1 LKGER
6 RKNKGEKLAHRFN
19 FRLSPS
25 AFRLSSVALTSKKM
39 NEVEI
44 KFEREDRN
52 GVVAVGTYLLD
63 AARRLGI
70 ELESEQFGET
80 DFFVVKITSGSELL
94 SAPTKTEIELLSAER
109 RRQGERIAGH
119 AKIERSGEISVM
131 TTEKKQE
138 EKPTEEEKQEEYRK
152 EFEELPLEKK
162 IASLLELEAIA
173 LSETFSFVIN
183 SPYAIVGK
191 VMDVLAEFGLKME
204 DEAKNETRPKEH
216 KSKDDAKAKAKGESK
231 SKKTTQSKKSNPP
244 QTA

>member
-1 LKGER
+1 MK
-6 RKNKGEKLAHRFN
+6 
-19 FRLSPS
+19 
-25 AFRLSSVALTSKKM
+25 
-39 NEVEI
+39 EVEI

-52 GVVAVGTYLLD
+52 GIVAVGTYLLD

-70 ELESEQFGET
+70 ELESEEFGET
-80 DFFVVKITSGSELL
+80 EFFVVKVTSGSELL
-94 SAPTKTEIELLSAER
+94 SAPTNTEIELLSAER
-109 RRQGERIAGH
+109 RGQGERFANH
-119 AKIERSGEISVM
+119 AKIERLGEISIM

-138 EKPTEEEKQEEYRK
+138 EKPADEERKEEYRK

-173 LSETFSFVIN
+173 LGETFSFVIN

-204 DEAKNETRPKEH
+204 DEAKNETRPEEH
-216 KSKDDAKAKAKGESK
+216 KSKDDAKAKVKTKVESK

>member
-1 LKGER
+1 
-6 RKNKGEKLAHRFN
+6 
-19 FRLSPS
+19 
-25 AFRLSSVALTSKKM
+25 M

-52 GVVAVGTYLLD
+52 GIVAVGTYLSD
-63 AARRLGI
+63 AAKRLGV
-70 ELESEQFGET
+70 ELQSEEFGET
-80 DFFVVKITSGSELL
+80 EFFVVKVTRGGEFL
-94 SAPTKTEIELLSAER
+94 SDLTKTEIELLSVER
-109 RRQGERIAGH
+109 RGQGERLAEH
-119 AKIERSGEISVM
+119 AKIERSGEISIM
-131 TTEKKQE
+131 TTEKKPE
-138 EKPTEEEKQEEYRK
+138 EKAAEEEKKEEYRK

-173 LSETFSFVIN
+173 LSETFSFVLN

-204 DEAKNETRPKEH
+204 DKAKNEARPEEH
-216 KSKDDAKAKAKGESK
+216 KSKDDAKEKGKSK

>member
-1 LKGER
+1 
-6 RKNKGEKLAHRFN
+6 
-19 FRLSPS
+19 
-25 AFRLSSVALTSKKM
+25 M

-52 GVVAVGTYLLD
+52 GIVAVGTYLLD

-70 ELESEQFGET
+70 ELESEEFGET
-80 DFFVVKITSGSELL
+80 DFFVVKATSGSELL

-109 RRQGERIAGH
+109 RGQGERFANH
-119 AKIERSGEISVM
+119 AKIERFGEINIM

-138 EKPTEEEKQEEYRK
+138 EKEADEEKKEEYRK

-183 SPYAIVGK
+183 SPYKIFDIAMG
-191 VMDVLAEFGLKME
+191 VLAEFGLKME

-244 QTA
+244 RTA

>member
-1 LKGER
+1 MK
-6 RKNKGEKLAHRFN
+6 
-19 FRLSPS
+19 
-25 AFRLSSVALTSKKM
+25 
-39 NEVEI
+39 EVEI

-52 GVVAVGTYLLD
+52 GIVAVGTYLLD

-70 ELESEQFGET
+70 ELESEEFGET
-80 DFFVVKITSGSELL
+80 EFFVVKVTSGSELL
-94 SAPTKTEIELLSAER
+94 SAPTNTEIELLSAER
-109 RRQGERIAGH
+109 RGQGERFANH
-119 AKIERSGEISVM
+119 AKIERLGEISIM

-138 EKPTEEEKQEEYRK
+138 EKPADEERKEEYRK

-173 LSETFSFVIN
+173 LGETFSFVIN

-204 DEAKNETRPKEH
+204 DKAKNETRPEEH
-216 KSKDDAKAKAKGESK
+216 KSKDDAKAKVKTKVESK

>member
-1 LKGER
+1 MK
-6 RKNKGEKLAHRFN
+6 
-19 FRLSPS
+19 
-25 AFRLSSVALTSKKM
+25 
-39 NEVEI
+39 EVEI

-52 GVVAVGTYLLD
+52 GIVAVGTYLLD

-70 ELESEQFGET
+70 ELESEEFGET
-80 DFFVVKITSGSELL
+80 EFFVVKVTSGSELL
-94 SAPTKTEIELLSAER
+94 SAPTNTEIELLSAER
-109 RRQGERIAGH
+109 RGQGERFANH
-119 AKIERSGEISVM
+119 AKIERLGEISIM

-138 EKPTEEEKQEEYRK
+138 EKPADEERKEEYRK

-173 LSETFSFVIN
+173 LGETFSFVIN

-191 VMDVLAEFGLKME
+191 LMDVLAEFGFKME
-204 DEAKNETRPKEH
+204 DEAKNETRPEEH
-216 KSKDDAKAKAKGESK
+216 KSKDDAKAKVKTKVESK

>member
-1 LKGER
+1 
-6 RKNKGEKLAHRFN
+6 
-19 FRLSPS
+19 
-25 AFRLSSVALTSKKM
+25 M
-39 NEVEI
+39 EVEI

-52 GVVAVGTYLLD
+52 GIVAVGTYLLD
-63 AARRLGI
+63 AAKRLGI
-70 ELESEQFGET
+70 ELQSEEFGET
-80 DFFVVKITSGSELL
+80 EIFVVKVTSGSELL

-109 RRQGERIAGH
+109 RGQGERFAGH
-119 AKIERSGEISVM
+119 AKIERPGEISVM

-138 EKPTEEEKQEEYRK
+138 EKPTEEEKKEEYRK

-183 SPYAIVGK
+183 SPYKIFDIAMG
-191 VMDVLAEFGLKME
+191 VLAEFGLKME

-216 KSKDDAKAKAKGESK
+216 KSKDDAKSKTKGESK
-231 SKKTTQSKKSNPP
+231 SKKTSQSKKSNPP

>member
-1 LKGER
+1 MK
-6 RKNKGEKLAHRFN
+6 
-19 FRLSPS
+19 
-25 AFRLSSVALTSKKM
+25 
-39 NEVEI
+39 EVEI
-44 KFEREDRN
+44 KFEREDRS
-52 GVVAVGTYLLD
+52 GIVAVGTYLLD

-70 ELESEQFGET
+70 ELESEEFGET
-80 DFFVVKITSGSELL
+80 EFFVVKVTSGSELI
-94 SAPTKTEIELLSAER
+94 SAPTSTEIELLSAKR
-109 RRQGERIAGH
+109 RGQGERFANH
-119 AKIERSGEISVM
+119 AKIERIGEISIM

-138 EKPTEEEKQEEYRK
+138 EKPADEERKEEYRK

-204 DEAKNETRPKEH
+204 DEAKNETRPEEH
-216 KSKDDAKAKAKGESK
+216 KSKDEAKAKAKTKGESK
-231 SKKTTQSKKSNPP
+231 SKKTTRSKKSNPS

>member
-1 LKGER
+1 
-6 RKNKGEKLAHRFN
+6 
-19 FRLSPS
+19 
-25 AFRLSSVALTSKKM
+25 M

-52 GVVAVGTYLLD
+52 GIVAVGTYLLD

-80 DFFVVKITSGSELL
+80 DFFVVKVTSGRELL
-94 SAPTKTEIELLSAER
+94 SAPSKLEIELLSAER
-109 RRQGERIAGH
+109 REQGERFANH
-119 AKIERSGEISVM
+119 AKIERLGEISIM

-138 EKPTEEEKQEEYRK
+138 EKPAEEEKKEEYRK

-173 LSETFSFVIN
+173 LNETFSFVIN
-183 SPYAIVGK
+183 SPYKIIDMAMG
-191 VMDVLAEFGLKME
+191 VLAEFGLKME
-204 DEAKNETRPKEH
+204 DEAKNETRPEEH
-216 KSKDDAKAKAKGESK
+216 KSKDDAKDKAKEESK
-231 SKKTTQSKKSNPP
+231 SKKTTRSKKPNPP

>member
-1 LKGER
+1 
-6 RKNKGEKLAHRFN
+6 
-19 FRLSPS
+19 
-25 AFRLSSVALTSKKM
+25 M

-52 GVVAVGTYLLD
+52 GIVAVGTYLLD

-80 DFFVVKITSGSELL
+80 DFFVVKVTSGSELL
-94 SAPTKTEIELLSAER
+94 SAPSKLEIELLSAER
-109 RRQGERIAGH
+109 REQGERFANH
-119 AKIERSGEISVM
+119 AKIERLGEISIM

-138 EKPTEEEKQEEYRK
+138 EKPAEEEKKEEYRK

-173 LSETFSFVIN
+173 LNETFSFVIN
-183 SPYAIVGK
+183 SPYKIIDMAMG
-191 VMDVLAEFGLKME
+191 VLAEFGLKME
-204 DEAKNETRPKEH
+204 DEAKNETRPEEH
-216 KSKDDAKAKAKGESK
+216 KSKDDAKDKAKEESK
-231 SKKTTQSKKSNPP
+231 SKKTTRSKKPNPP

>member
-1 LKGER
+1 
-6 RKNKGEKLAHRFN
+6 
-19 FRLSPS
+19 
-25 AFRLSSVALTSKKM
+25 M
-39 NEVEI
+39 EVEI

-52 GVVAVGTYLLD
+52 GIVAVGTYLLD
-63 AARRLGI
+63 AAKRLGI
-70 ELESEQFGET
+70 ELQSEEFGET
-80 DFFVVKITSGSELL
+80 EFFVVKVTSGSELL

-109 RRQGERIAGH
+109 RGQGERFACH
-119 AKIERSGEISVM
+119 AKIERFGEINIM

-138 EKPTEEEKQEEYRK
+138 EKAADEEKKEEYRK

-183 SPYAIVGK
+183 SPYKIFDIAMG
-191 VMDVLAEFGLKME
+191 VLAEFGLKME

-244 QTA
+244 RTA

>member
-1 LKGER
+1 
-6 RKNKGEKLAHRFN
+6 
-19 FRLSPS
+19 
-25 AFRLSSVALTSKKM
+25 M

-52 GVVAVGTYLLD
+52 GIVAVGTYLLD

-70 ELESEQFGET
+70 ELESEEFGET
-80 DFFVVKITSGSELL
+80 DFFVVKATSGSELL

-109 RRQGERIAGH
+109 RGQGERFANH
-119 AKIERSGEISVM
+119 AKIERFGEINIM

-138 EKPTEEEKQEEYRK
+138 EKAADEEKKEEYRK

-183 SPYAIVGK
+183 SPYKIFDIAMG
-191 VMDVLAEFGLKME
+191 VLAEFGLKME

-244 QTA
+244 RTA

>member
-1 LKGER
+1 
-6 RKNKGEKLAHRFN
+6 
-19 FRLSPS
+19 
-25 AFRLSSVALTSKKM
+25 M
-39 NEVEI
+39 NEAEI

-52 GVVAVGTYLLD
+52 GIVAVGTYLVD

-70 ELESEQFGET
+70 ELDGEEFGET
-80 DFFVVKITSGSELL
+80 EFFVVKVTSGSKLL
-94 SAPTKTEIELLSAER
+94 SAPSKTEIELLSAER
-109 RRQGERIAGH
+109 RGQGERFANH
-119 AKIERSGEISVM
+119 AKIERAGELSIM
-131 TTEKKQE
+131 TTEKEKE
-138 EKPTEEEKQEEYRK
+138 EKPAAEEKQEEYRK

-204 DEAKNETRPKEH
+204 DEAKNETRPEEH
-216 KSKDDAKAKAKGESK
+216 KSKDDAKNKAKKESK
-231 SKKTTQSKKSNPP
+231 SKKTTQNKKSNPS

>member
-1 LKGER
+1 
-6 RKNKGEKLAHRFN
+6 
-19 FRLSPS
+19 
-25 AFRLSSVALTSKKM
+25 M

-52 GVVAVGTYLLD
+52 GIVAVGTYLLD

-80 DFFVVKITSGSELL
+80 DFFVVKVTSGNELL

-109 RRQGERIAGH
+109 RGQGERFACH
-119 AKIERSGEISVM
+119 AKIERLGEISIM

-138 EKPTEEEKQEEYRK
+138 EKPAEEEKKEEYRK

-183 SPYAIVGK
+183 SPYKIFDIAMG
-191 VMDVLAEFGLKME
+191 VLAEFGLKME
-204 DEAKNETRPKEH
+204 DEAKNETRPEEH

-231 SKKTTQSKKSNPP
+231 SKKTTRSKKSNPP